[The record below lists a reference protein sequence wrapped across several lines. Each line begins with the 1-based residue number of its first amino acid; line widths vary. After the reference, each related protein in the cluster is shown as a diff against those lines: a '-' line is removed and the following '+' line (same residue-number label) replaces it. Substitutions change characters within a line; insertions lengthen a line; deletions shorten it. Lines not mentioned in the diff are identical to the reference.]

1 MRVMLAQGPKCTEKP
16 LRAAI
21 RAALP
26 HIDSTPDDPKTQL
39 PKGKTSCQRAAERLR
54 QRFPSEE
61 ALQEFLDAYDIENI
75 EHTQRHLHSWGCD
88 CGKVGRFAYLSG
100 SAASL
105 KNLVQNS
112 KDVPHAIEPK
122 ASLVLNGARELFP
135 RHTNV
140 QPTKTSLEHDIR
152 AILEPIND
160 AMDSAGIPFL
170 EPAQRVINK
179 LVDKDVC

>member
-1 MRVMLAQGPKCTEKP
+1 MHRETSACSDPSC
-16 LRAAI
+16 AAAH
-21 RAALP
+21 RQHARRPEDA
-26 HIDSTPDDPKTQL
+26 
-39 PKGKTSCQRAAERLR
+39 AAEGRRDCKKAVARLR
-54 QRFPSEE
+54 QRFPSEA
-61 ALQEFLDAYDIENI
+61 ALQEFLDAFNIENI

-88 CGKVGRFAYLSG
+88 CGKVGPFAYLSG

-105 KNLVQNS
+105 KNLAQNC
-112 KDVPHAIEPK
+112 KDVPHEIEPK
-122 ASLVLNGARELFP
+122 ASLVLNGELLP
-135 RHTNV
+135 WRANV